1 MKKTDLAIL
10 FILSLLILSINFVYQ
25 QHPGYMDS
33 EYYYLGGLQLS
44 KGDYKLPVIWN
55 YLDEAN
61 QLPHPLFSYWL
72 PFASI
77 LSGLSVSIFGATF
90 FGSRIIFWVLAAG
103 LSPLSYYVGFS
114 VTKNRF
120 IGIISGLLAIFCG
133 YYFKFITIPETF
145 IPSMYLGTIFFL
157 VISRMFNKRI
167 VTIKEYSLL
176 GVICG
181 LLQLSRSDGVIFF
194 LMGLTGILYIS
205 IKNKKPTFNSITL
218 PIVIFFGTYI
228 LINAPFYF
236 YNYQNFRSFISPA
249 TSKAMWIAIYD
260 DTFLYPSSQL
270 SYSYFLRNGLPLRFD
285 QIIQA
290 IKLNFG
296 SFIGVQLLII
306 GVPLVLLG
314 YYINKNN
321 LIFRIAVVHLTLVF
335 LLMSLIFP
343 LAGGRGGFFH
353 ASAAN
358 QIIIWIIIAA
368 GLEEFIVW
376 GINNRNWKQ
385 IRSRKMFGAAIIL
398 FASLLTFI
406 IYQRDVIGDQRNN
419 YRWNKDYSTYAHIES
434 IISNYS
440 HSSNDVVMINNPIGY
455 FYKTGRWS
463 VAIPNSSPGDLIS
476 LTDKLNIKFLVLDE
490 NIPDRFSQDHLMN
503 IENEFNQIYQNNH
516 NLRIYEKRP

>member
-10 FILSLLILSINFVYQ
+10 FILSLLVLSVNFVYQ

-55 YLDEAN
+55 YLDGAN

-77 LSGLSVSIFGATF
+77 LSGLSISIFGATF
-90 FGSRIIFWVLAAG
+90 FGSRIVFWILAAG
-103 LSPLSYYVGFS
+103 LSPLSYYVGYV

-133 YYFKFITIPETF
+133 YYFKFFTIPETF
-145 IPSMYLGTIFFL
+145 IPSVYLGTIFFL
-157 VISRMFNKRI
+157 IISRMFNKRI
-167 VTIKEYSLL
+167 VTIKECSSL

-181 LLQLSRSDGVIFF
+181 LLQFSRSDGVIFF
-194 LMGLTGILYIS
+194 LMGLAGILYLT
-205 IKNKKPTFNSITL
+205 IKNKKTSFNSNAL
-218 PIVIFFGTYI
+218 PILIFFGTYI
-228 LINAPFYF
+228 LVNSPFYF
-236 YNYQNFRSFISPA
+236 YNYQNFRTFITPA
-249 TSKAMWIAIYD
+249 TSKAIWIASYD

-270 SYSYFLRNGLPLRFD
+270 TFSYFLSNGLLPRFD

-290 IKLNFG
+290 IKMNFG
-296 SFIGVQLLII
+296 SFLGVQLLII
-306 GVPLVLLG
+306 GAPLGLLG
-314 YYINKNN
+314 YYKNNNN
-321 LIFRIAVVHLTLVF
+321 LIFRIAVIHLTLVF

-343 LAGGRGGFFH
+343 LAGGRGGFLH

-358 QIIIWIIIAA
+358 QIIIWVIIAT

-376 GINNRNWKQ
+376 GINSRSWKL
-385 IRSRKMFGAAIIL
+385 IRSRKMFGSATIL
-398 FASLLTFI
+398 FAFFLTSI

-419 YRWNKDYSTYAHIES
+419 YRWNRDYSTYAYIES

-440 HSSNDVVMINNPIGY
+440 HTSIDTVMINNPIGY
-455 FYKTGRWS
+455 FYETGRWS
-463 VAIPNSSPGDLIS
+463 VAIPNSSPEDLIS
-476 LTDKLNIKFLVLDE
+476 LAEKMNIKFLVLDE
-490 NIPDRFSQDHLMN
+490 NIPDRFSQDHFMS
-503 IENEFNQIYQNNH
+503 IENEFNQIYQNSQ